1 MLSSKLERSVNVTP
15 DEADWLL
22 ARMSVAWPSKML
34 NVEEVR
40 FWIEKLQ
47 PYTLDDS
54 VESCNRLEDTCKF
67 WPSWSEFKT
76 SLRAVQNSHEK
87 NFVQLQQPKEEITPP
102 ERVREIIANIKANHL
117 GKV

>member
-1 MLSSKLERSVNVTP
+1 MLSNKLERSVNVTP

-47 PYTLDDS
+47 PYTLDES
-54 VESCNRLEDTCKF
+54 VEACNRLEDTCKF

-76 SLRAVQNSHEK
+76 SLRAVKNSHEK
-87 NFVQLQQPKEEITPP
+87 SFVELQPVAKVVEKEEALRIIDEIRKTQLNK
-102 ERVREIIANIKANHL
+102 RV
-117 GKV
+117 